1 MRLNFEAFQNDYE
14 DKQFT
19 VVTLTGGSLVQTN
32 DNVGAVVSRGAEME
46 LLWLP
51 PVDGLAVNLNL
62 GVLDVEI
69 DELIDVGVLGNVADH
84 HALGLAP
91 ELTAQ
96 ARVQYTTNVGRA
108 GAVSFGLDANY
119 RDEMYTDSPVDLSDP
134 FVSQAVSEAV
144 TFTNAFVTFRSSDNR
159 WRISLDVKNLSDERV
174 LQNTFHVSNFILGGY
189 TRGRTWGLTLGYD
202 TN

>member
-1 MRLNFEAFQNDYE
+1 
-14 DKQFT
+14 
-19 VVTLTGGSLVQTN
+19 
-32 DNVGAVVSRGAEME
+32 ME

-62 GVLDVEI
+62 GILDVEI
-69 DELIDVGVLGNVADH
+69 DELIDVVSPGVLGNVADH

-96 ARVQYTTNVGRA
+96 ARVQYTTSVGRA

-134 FVSQAVSEAV
+134 FGSQAVSEAV

-159 WRISLDVKNLSDERV
+159 WRVSLDVKNLSDERV
-174 LQNTFHVSNFILGGY
+174 LQNTFQVADFILGGY

>member
-1 MRLNFEAFQNDYE
+1 MTTFPENKVGEDEWEEFTPSAKLSYRLSEDTLIYAGVSTGFKSGGFDFTGSVPIAPTYEPEFVTTYAFGVKTTLLEGTMRLNFEAFQNDYE

-69 DELIDVGVLGNVADH
+69 DELIDVGQCLG
-84 HALGLAP
+84 
-91 ELTAQ
+91 Q
-96 ARVQYTTNVGRA
+96 CRR
-108 GAVSFGLDANY
+108 
-119 RDEMYTDSPVDLSDP
+119 SPVP
-134 FVSQAVSEAV
+134 WAWH
-144 TFTNAFVTFRSSDNR
+144 RS
-159 WRISLDVKNLSDERV
+159 
-174 LQNTFHVSNFILGGY
+174 
-189 TRGRTWGLTLGYD
+189 
-202 TN
+202 